1 MSRKD
6 SIKLAFQNA
15 IKQMQFGCSDKFC
28 LNPYCKADKTVN
40 QIASEVLLLLT
51 SSPNQDLYKSKQF
64 IFCEPL
70 TISFSRQSLISLDD
84 SGIIALFSEPR
95 SLTRNFIIE
104 SDQKFKE
111 IDWPLVNDIYEK
123 TEKMVQCNILKPN
136 WLEICV
142 EQFPNTK
149 YQQLYIPKAILII
162 LNHPS
167 LIDYNNSTTILSI
180 TRFLQSCYL
189 GFENLSKEMDVL
201 SINQVEHIIGS
212 LQQTLSIKIIDST
225 HHIDLQLLKC
235 ILDLLQCLYD
245 SNKRYPRITFKEFY
259 NDAVNKEIN
268 LKTDFKIWYESR
280 NGRFRESFEENFA
293 FSFYPWV
300 LDCNS
305 KSQILSFEIL
315 EIMKN
320 ELRNIA
326 RYEMITEIYARLE
339 VRRDNLLQDT
349 LSMIM
354 SGDMNLKKPLKVHF
368 LGEEGIDE
376 GGVKKEFFQLIVK
389 ELFDPE
395 FSMFIRY
402 DSQQF
407 YWFNPDTL
415 ESNVNFEL
423 VGMILGLAIYNSI
436 ILDVHL
442 PMATYK
448 KILGM
453 PTGIQDLEEF
463 NPELA
468 KGLKDLLDF
477 EGNVEEVFCRS
488 FCIETEVFGQMKKH
502 QLIEN
507 GENIPVTNENR
518 EEFVRLYVNW
528 WLNDGI
534 ETIFNE
540 FKNGFLKICA
550 GDVIKWFKPQEL
562 ELLIC
567 GNPVLD
573 FKELESVTKYEG
585 YTKDTPII
593 KYFWEVIHE
602 LSLEE
607 KKKFLCFVTGS
618 DRAPIN
624 GLGNMDLIIAK
635 NGPDSDRLMTAH
647 TCFNYLL
654 LPEYQSKEKM
664 KKLIILAIENASG
677 FGLR

>member
-1 MSRKD
+1 MSTED
-6 SIKLAFQNA
+6 SIKLAFQKA
-15 IKQMQFGCSDKFC
+15 VKQMLSGCSDRFC
-28 LNPYCKADKTVN
+28 LNPYCKVEKNVS
-40 QIASEVLLLLT
+40 QIASEVLLLIK
-51 SSPNQDLYKSKQF
+51 SSPSHDLYKSTQF
-64 IFCEPL
+64 IFCEFSV
-70 TISFSRQSLISLDD
+70 ISLPRQSLISSDD
-84 SGIIALFSEPR
+84 SGIIALFSDPK
-95 SLTRNFIIE
+95 SLVSNFLME
-104 SDQKFKE
+104 STQNLKE
-111 IDWPLVNDIYEK
+111 IDWALVNHIYEK
-123 TEKMVQCNILKPN
+123 TEKMVQCNTLKPN
-136 WLEICV
+136 WLETCI
-142 EQFPNTK
+142 EQFPNSK
-149 YQQLYIPKAILII
+149 YQQLYIPKAILVI

-167 LIDYNNSTTILSI
+167 LIDYNSHSTILSI
-180 TRFLQSCYL
+180 TRLLQSCNS
-189 GFENLSKEMDVL
+189 GFKSLSKEMDAL
-201 SINQVEHIIGS
+201 SIDQVEHIIGS

-225 HHIDLQLLKC
+225 NNIDLQLLKC

-245 SNKRYPRITFKEFY
+245 SNERFPRIIFKEFY

-268 LKTDFKIWYESR
+268 LKTDFKIWYESKT
-280 NGRFRESFEENFA
+280 GRYKESFEENFA

-326 RYEMITEIYARLE
+326 RFEMITEIYARLE
-339 VRRDNLLQDT
+339 VRREHLLEDT

-376 GGVKKEFFQLIVK
+376 GGVKKEFFQLIIK

-402 DSQQF
+402 DSQQL

-453 PTGIQDLEEF
+453 PTGIKDLEEF
-463 NPELA
+463 NPGLA

-477 EGNVEEVFCRS
+477 EGNVEEVFCRN
-488 FCIETEVFGQMKKH
+488 FYIETEVFGQMKKH

-585 YTKDTPII
+585 YTKD
-593 KYFWEVIHE
+593 
-602 LSLEE
+602 
-607 KKKFLCFVTGS
+607 
-618 DRAPIN
+618 APIV
-624 GLGNMDLIIAK
+624 
-635 NGPDSDRLMTAH
+635 
-647 TCFNYLL
+647 
-654 LPEYQSKEKM
+654 
-664 KKLIILAIENASG
+664 
-677 FGLR
+677 